1 MYRIETTDPI
11 TGKSLK
17 QLVNMPY
24 VIETDRDDSLVIYF
38 ETEQNR
44 DLYLQ
49 NPDLHRLEHY
59 GDKRS

>member
-11 TGKSLK
+11 TGKTLK

>member
-24 VIETDRDDSLVIYF
+24 VIENDKDDSLVIYF
-38 ETEQNR
+38 ESEYNR

-49 NPDLHRLEHY
+49 NPDEHRLEHNR
-59 GDKRS
+59 KHRA